1 VRNTS
6 FYRYGFV
13 AIAGAIL
20 GFTSNLVI
28 PVTDQS
34 AQTEVPG
41 LRGSLHDLDDVR
53 GDVPGSGSKDESPS
67 IWV

>member
-28 PVTDQS
+28 PAADQS
-34 AQTEVPG
+34 VQTEVPG
-41 LRGSLHDLDDVR
+41 LRGSVHDLDDVR
-53 GDVPGSGSKDESPS
+53 SGAPKDEFPS